1 MTQTRARSL
10 PLVDLSY
17 MGAAVERDVLADVAA
32 IIASGEFTNGHHV
45 ERFER
50 AFAAFCRARECVGAS
65 SGLDAL
71 RLALIAAGAESG
83 DEVIVPAQTFIATF
97 EAVSQAG
104 ATPVVADVS
113 ERDYNLDP
121 DAAAAAVGP
130 RTRWIL
136 PVHLSARWPT
146 CAGCGS
152 WRRGAGSR
160 SWRTPARPM
169 ARRAT
174 IIARAIPPPRPP
186 SASTRPRTWAPSATP
201 VPSSPT
207 TPRSPRAR
215 APCASTASASKYVT
229 ERIGYTA
236 RLDTLQAAVLLRK
249 LPLLDGWN
257 ETGARSPSSI
267 RPRSRASATS
277 AARRCP
283 PAAGRC
289 GTCTRA
295 HGPCRGTARVPG
307 RTRHPN
313 RAPLRPASTPVTGIR
328 GPGSPR
334 GCVPDCREAGG
345 GALSLPIF
353 PGISEEQLEWVT
365 DSVGRYFGRG
375 HWPANDAPYRLIADV
390 EFGADV
396 FVHSF
401 TNLYGCTIGAGTR
414 IGPFVEVQ
422 RGAVIGER
430 CKIQSHTF
438 VCDGS
443 RRSRTRS
450 SSGTA

>member
-1 MTQTRARSL
+1 MTRTRARSL

-17 MGAAVERDVLADVAA
+17 VGAAVERDVLADVAA

-50 AFAAFCRARECVGAS
+50 AFAAFCRARECVGTS

-136 PVHLSARWPT
+136 PVHLFGQMADVRRLRELAAR
-146 CAGCGS
+146 
-152 WRRGAGSR
+152 AGSR
-160 SWRTPARPM
+160 SWRTRARPM

-186 SASTRPRTWAPSATP
+186 SASTRPRTWAPLATP

-215 APCASTASASKYVT
+215 APCASTASASAT
-229 ERIGYTA
+229 SRSGSGT
-236 RLDTLQAAVLLRK
+236 R
-249 LPLLDGWN
+249 PGWTRFRRRCCC
-257 ETGARSPSSI
+257 ESCRSSTGGIRTGARSPSSI
-267 RPRSRASATS
+267 RLRSRASATS
-277 AARRCP
+277 AARRYP

-289 GTCTRA
+289 GTCTRCA
-295 HGPCRGTARVPG
+295 RPMPTDCVRSWRGRGIQTGRHYARPPHLSPAYADLG
-307 RTRHPN
+307 H
-313 RAPLRPASTPVTGIR
+313 RAGAFPVAER
-328 GPGSPR
+328 LAEEL
-334 GCVPDCREAGG
+334 V
-345 GALSLPIF
+345 SLPIF

-375 HWPANDAPYRLIADV
+375 H
-390 EFGADV
+390 
-396 FVHSF
+396 
-401 TNLYGCTIGAGTR
+401 
-414 IGPFVEVQ
+414 
-422 RGAVIGER
+422 
-430 CKIQSHTF
+430 
-438 VCDGS
+438 
-443 RRSRTRS
+443 
-450 SSGTA
+450 

>member
-50 AFAAFCRARECVGAS
+50 AFAAFCRARECVGTS

-136 PVHLSARWPT
+136 PVHLFGQMADVRRLRELAARSGLAILEDACQAHGATRDDHRPGDSAAAAAFSFYPTKNLGAFGDAGALVTDDPALAASAR
-146 CAGCGS
+146 ALRQHGE
-152 WRRGAGSR
+152 RER
-160 SWRTPARPM
+160 
-169 ARRAT
+169 
-174 IIARAIPPPRPP
+174 
-186 SASTRPRTWAPSATP
+186 
-201 VPSSPT
+201 
-207 TPRSPRAR
+207 
-215 APCASTASASKYVT
+215 YVS

-257 ETGARSPSSI
+257 QNRREVAEFYTAGLEGVGDI
-267 RPRSRASATS
+267 
-277 AARRCP
+277 RCP
-283 PAAGRC
+283 PVPAGSRPVWHLYPVRTAHADGLRAFLAGR
-289 GTCTRA
+289 GIQTGRHYARPPHLSPAYADLGHRA
-295 HGPCRGTARVPG
+295 
-307 RTRHPN
+307 
-313 RAPLRPASTPVTGIR
+313 
-328 GPGSPR
+328 
-334 GCVPDCREAGG
+334 
-345 GALSLPIF
+345 GAFPIAERLAEELVSLPIF

-375 HWPANDAPYRLIADV
+375 H
-390 EFGADV
+390 
-396 FVHSF
+396 
-401 TNLYGCTIGAGTR
+401 
-414 IGPFVEVQ
+414 
-422 RGAVIGER
+422 
-430 CKIQSHTF
+430 
-438 VCDGS
+438 
-443 RRSRTRS
+443 
-450 SSGTA
+450 